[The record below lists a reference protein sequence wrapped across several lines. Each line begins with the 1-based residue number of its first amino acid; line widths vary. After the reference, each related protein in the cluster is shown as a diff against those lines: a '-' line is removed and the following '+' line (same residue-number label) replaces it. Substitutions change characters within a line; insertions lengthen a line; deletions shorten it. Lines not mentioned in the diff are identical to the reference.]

1 MPPYSTSFPW
11 EVTPGP
17 NQQPISSHQ
26 GRPQSYSAVAFY
38 TNASQTVSTTSSYH
52 AADNHQRAPS
62 RLASNGDSE
71 RYTLADAQA
80 GRDPREF
87 AITMLDS
94 PQIAILPNV
103 VDQLKAVYNAID
115 LPMRKD
121 LTRPGPHSTIEH
133 FLKQLD
139 GCKSKWYSVASSEQT
154 PSTQTPS
161 TQTPS
166 TQTPSTQTPSTQTPS
181 SSSSGY
187 YFASSHFYE
196 EWRQRRL

>member
-1 MPPYSTSFPW
+1 MQQVP
-11 EVTPGP
+11 EVEA
-17 NQQPISSHQ
+17 
-26 GRPQSYSAVAFY
+26 RPQSYSAVAFY
-38 TNASQTVSTTSSYH
+38 ANAPQTVSTTSSYH

-71 RYTLADAQA
+71 RYTLADAHA

-94 PQIAILPNV
+94 PRIAILPNV

-121 LTRPGPHSTIEH
+121 LTRPGPHSTVEH
-133 FLKQLD
+133 FLEQLD
-139 GCKSKWYSVASSEQT
+139 GCKSKWYSVASSGRTSSRQT
-154 PSTQTPS
+154 PSR
-161 TQTPS
+161 
-166 TQTPSTQTPSTQTPS
+166 QTPS
-181 SSSSGY
+181 SSLSGY

-196 EWRQRRL
+196 EWR